1 MISRRHRARHR
12 AGADELNITA
22 FMNLMVVLVPFLL
35 LSAVFS
41 RLTILQLNLPG
52 ESTPSTEET
61 AQLQLEIIVRPDT
74 IDVADRRTGLLK
86 RLPKVES
93 GHDYAG
99 LNEYLQTVKARF
111 PAKTDATLLLE
122 PETAYDI
129 VVQAMDAMRAFT
141 AGEGSQAQM
150 AELFP
155 DISIG
160 DAPAS

>member
-1 MISRRHRARHR
+1 MISRGYRARHR

-22 FMNLMVVLVPFLL
+22 FLNLMVVLIPFLL

-52 ESTPSTEET
+52 EATPVTQK
-61 AQLQLEIIVRPDT
+61 AALQLEVIVRANS
-74 IDVADRRTGLLK
+74 IDIADRGTGLLK
-86 RLPKVES
+86 RLPQVES
-93 GHDYAG
+93 GYDYKG
-99 LNEYLQTVKARF
+99 LNDYLQTVKSQF
-111 PAKTDATLLLE
+111 PQITDATILLQ
-122 PETAYDI
+122 PDTPYDI
-129 VVQAMDAMRAFT
+129 VVQAMDAVRSFIAT
-141 AGEGSQAQM
+141 DGGNAQM

>member
-1 MISRRHRARHR
+1 MISRGYRARHR

-22 FMNLMVVLVPFLL
+22 FLNLMVILIPFLL

-52 ESTPSTEET
+52 EATPVTQK
-61 AQLQLEIIVRPDT
+61 AALQLEVIVRANS
-74 IDVADRRTGLLK
+74 IDIADRGTGLLK
-86 RLPKVES
+86 RLPQVES
-93 GHDYAG
+93 GYDYKG
-99 LNEYLQTVKARF
+99 LNDYLQTVKSQF
-111 PAKTDATLLLE
+111 PQITDATILLQ
-122 PETAYDI
+122 PDTPYDI
-129 VVQAMDAMRAFT
+129 VVQAMDAVRSFIAT
-141 AGEGSQAQM
+141 DGGNAQM

>member
-1 MISRRHRARHR
+1 MISRGYRARHR

-52 ESTPSTEET
+52 EATPSTQK
-61 AQLQLEIIVRPDT
+61 AALQLEIIVRAET
-74 IDVADRRTGLLK
+74 IDVADRSTGLLK

-93 GHDYAG
+93 GHDYKG
-99 LNEYLQTVKARF
+99 LNDYLQTVKSQY
-111 PAKTDATLLLE
+111 PQVTDATILLQ
-122 PETAYDI
+122 PETPYDI
-129 VVQAMDAMRAFT
+129 VVQAMDAVRSFMAT
-141 AGEGSQAQM
+141 SGGSVQM

-160 DAPAS
+160 DAPAT

>member
-1 MISRRHRARHR
+1 MISRGYRARHR

-52 ESTPSTEET
+52 EATPST
-61 AQLQLEIIVRPDT
+61 QKPVLQLEVIVRPET
-74 IDVADRRTGLLK
+74 LDVADRGTGLLK
-86 RLPKVES
+86 SLPKKEGVY
-93 GHDYAG
+93 DYQG
-99 LNEYLQTVKARF
+99 LNEYLQLVKSQY
-111 PAKTDATLLLE
+111 PQVTDATILLM
-122 PETAYDI
+122 PETPYDI
-129 VVQAMDAMRAFT
+129 VVQLMDSVRSFT
-141 AGEGSQAQM
+141 DTSAGRPLM

-155 DISIG
+155 EISIG

>member
-1 MISRRHRARHR
+1 MISRSYRARHR
-12 AGADELNITA
+12 VGSDELNITA

-52 ESTPSTEET
+52 DSTPVVET
-61 AQLQLEIIVRPDT
+61 PTLQLEIIVRKDS

-86 RLPKVES
+86 RLPHLES
-93 GHDYAG
+93 GLDYRG
-99 LNEYLQTVKARF
+99 LNDYLQAVKAQY
-111 PAKTDATLLLE
+111 PDKTDATILLQ
-122 PETAYDI
+122 PETEYDI
-129 VVQAMDAMRAFT
+129 VVQTMDAVRSFT
-141 AGEGSQAQM
+141 AVEGGTARM

-155 DISIG
+155 EISIG

>member
-1 MISRRHRARHR
+1 MISRGHRARHR

-52 ESTPSTEET
+52 EET
-61 AQLQLEIIVRPDT
+61 AATESQLLQIEVIMRKDG
-74 IDVADRRTGLLK
+74 IDVADRGTGRLK
-86 RLPKVES
+86 WLPNVES
-93 GHDYAG
+93 GYDYKG
-99 LNEYLQTVKARF
+99 LNDYLQTVKSKF
-111 PAKTDATLLLE
+111 PEKTDATILLE
-122 PETAYDI
+122 PETPYDI
-129 VVQAMDAMRAFT
+129 VVQAMDAVRSFIVRDDGKA
-141 AGEGSQAQM
+141 AL

-160 DAPAS
+160 DAPAT

>member
-1 MISRRHRARHR
+1 MISRGYRARR
-12 AGADELNITA
+12 RGDAGDLNITA

-52 ESTPSTEET
+52 EATASTEK
-61 AQLQLEIIVRPDT
+61 AALQLEVIIRPAT
-74 IDVADRRTGLLK
+74 IDVADRGSGLLK
-86 RLPKVES
+86 RLPNVES
-93 GHDYAG
+93 GHDYQG
-99 LNEYLQTVKARF
+99 LNDYLQTVKSQY
-111 PAKTDATLLLE
+111 PQVTDATILLQ
-122 PETAYDI
+122 PETPYDI
-129 VVQAMDAMRAFT
+129 VVQTMDAVRAFMST
-141 AGEGSQAQM
+141 SGASAQM

>member
-1 MISRRHRARHR
+1 MISRSYRLRHR
-12 AGADELNITA
+12 AGADEMNITA

-52 ESTPSTEET
+52 EATPATET
-61 AQLQLEIIVRPDT
+61 VQLQLEVIVRQDM
-74 IDVADRRTGLLK
+74 IDVADRGTGLLK
-86 RLPKVES
+86 RLPNVDS
-93 GHDYAG
+93 GHDYKG
-99 LNEYLQTVKARF
+99 LNDYLQTVKAQF
-111 PAKTDATLLLE
+111 PQKTDASILLE
-122 PETAYDI
+122 PDTPYDT
-129 VVQAMDAMRAFT
+129 VVQAMDAVRSFT
-141 AGEGSQAQM
+141 ATADGQARM

>member
-1 MISRRHRARHR
+1 MISRGYRARHR

-52 ESTPSTEET
+52 EATPST
-61 AQLQLEIIVRPDT
+61 QKPVLQLEVIVKPDGLL
-74 IDVADRRTGLLK
+74 VADRARG
-86 RLPKVES
+86 RLNELPNKD
-93 GHDYAG
+93 GGYDYKG
-99 LNEYLQTVKARF
+99 LNEYLQRVKSQF
-111 PAKTDATLLLE
+111 PQVTDATILLQ
-122 PETAYDI
+122 PDTPYDI
-129 VVQAMDAMRAFT
+129 VVQTMDAVRSFT
-141 AGEGSQAQM
+141 DTSTGAARM

-160 DAPAS
+160 DAPVS

>member
-1 MISRRHRARHR
+1 MIKRGHRARHR

-52 ESTPSTEET
+52 ESTPST
-61 AQLQLEIIVRPDT
+61 QKPVLQLEVIVRPDD
-74 IDVADRRTGLLK
+74 IMVADRGSGELK
-86 RLPKVES
+86 RLPKKDA
-93 GHDYAG
+93 GYDYQG
-99 LNEYLQTVKARF
+99 LNDYLQVVKSQY
-111 PAKTDATLLLE
+111 PQVTDATILLM
-122 PETAYDI
+122 PETPYDI
-129 VVQAMDAMRAFT
+129 VVQLMDSVRSFT
-141 AGEGSQAQM
+141 DTSAGRPLM

-155 DISIG
+155 EISIG

>member
-1 MISRRHRARHR
+1 MISRGYRARHR
-12 AGADELNITA
+12 AGADEMNITA
-22 FMNLMVVLVPFLL
+22 FLNLMVVLIPFLL

-52 ESTPSTEET
+52 EATPSTQK
-61 AQLQLEIIVRPDT
+61 AVLQLEIIVRSDT
-74 IDVADRRTGLLK
+74 IDVADRATGLLK

-93 GHDYAG
+93 GHDYKG
-99 LNEYLQTVKARF
+99 LNDYLQTVKSQY
-111 PAKTDATLLLE
+111 PQITDATILLQ
-122 PETAYDI
+122 PETPYDI
-129 VVQAMDAMRAFT
+129 VVQAMDAVRSFMATSGGR
-141 AGEGSQAQM
+141 AQM